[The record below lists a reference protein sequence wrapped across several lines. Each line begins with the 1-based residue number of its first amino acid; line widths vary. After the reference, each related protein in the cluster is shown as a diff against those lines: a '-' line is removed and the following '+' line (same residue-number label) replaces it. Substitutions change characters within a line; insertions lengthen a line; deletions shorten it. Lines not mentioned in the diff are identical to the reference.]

1 MNYIYNILINI
12 LKKIDNKKSFV
23 YIFFFLFYFIFYYL
37 ITIIESL
44 KESQNNFLY
53 YLFRILFFNKIAFY
67 TIITFDI
74 LYLIFLVYI
83 LYISFTQIDDTTPN
97 IVKLKLIVPVIFI
110 TAIIVFFNILTFAIF
125 LFIISNNIVVKI
137 IYEILAN
144 IFYIM
149 FLTLFIFNIN
159 EPINVE
165 LFIAVEILLLF
176 TIQNIILSSSNIYRT
191 HANLEKDDFSLL
203 TVNCTNRIIKENF
216 NSVGNKQLNEISKNY
231 GLTYLK
237 TMGNIPISFFNKN
250 INDYQDLVLADFYYP
265 GSYYSYLS
273 TTPLNGIPNME
284 ALKICINDYKSRI
297 IHIDIFSD
305 NPNEYDPNSNPVVRC
320 KNMRPGSEALIFDDV
335 LNLINKYAWL
345 NDDPNNLSYPFFLYM
360 NFNFNPANQSIFIKI
375 YKSILKIFSK
385 YLMNKK
391 YAFCERN
398 SKYPISMA
406 KMKECIGKI
415 IFISNIY
422 PTKTVL
428 DELINTST
436 NDLSNS
442 FKINLYKENYVK
454 YEKVGM
460 SQDNDKTKLL
470 NNAKSNFSFYYTE
483 PNEKYKNDNQMK
495 AGLYNPSFQDIAQYG
510 IQGTLMYMFVTD
522 DNFKNWLLF
531 FKNKNNLHPVL
542 KDEILRYVIN
552 EVPVVNNIKPIEGLQ
567 KPQKYCIIPG
577 LLDTEKSNITEGTQN
592 NSCK

>member
-1 MNYIYNILINI
+1 MNNIYNILLNT
-12 LKKIDNKKSFV
+12 LKKIDNVKSFV
-23 YIFFFLFYFIFYYL
+23 YILFFLFYFIFYYI

-44 KESQNNFLY
+44 KETQNNFLY

-74 LYLIFLVYI
+74 LYLVYLVYI
-83 LYISFTQIDDTTPN
+83 LYYSFTKINNETSN
-97 IVKLKLIVPVIFI
+97 IIKLKLILPAIFI
-110 TAIIVFFNILTFAIF
+110 TALIVFLNVLTFTIF
-125 LFIISNNIVVKI
+125 LFVISNNIVIKI

-144 IFYIM
+144 IFYVM
-149 FLTLFIFNIN
+149 FLLLFIFNIN
-159 EPINVE
+159 EPINIE

-176 TIQNIILSSSNIYRT
+176 TIQNIILCSSNIYRT
-191 HANLEKDDFSLL
+191 HANLQKDDFSLL
-203 TVNCTNRIIKENF
+203 TVNCTSKISTENF
-216 NSVGNKQLNEISKNY
+216 SSVNNIQLNDISKKY
-231 GLTYLK
+231 GSTYLK
-237 TMGNIPISFFNKN
+237 TMGNIPIAFFNKN

-273 TTPLNGIPNME
+273 TTPLNGIPNLE

-320 KNMRPGSEALIFDDV
+320 KNMKLGSEALNFDDV

-345 NDDPNNLSYPFFLYM
+345 NDDPNNLSYPFFIYM
-360 NFNFNPANQSIFIKI
+360 NCNFNPTNQSIFIKM

-391 YAFCERN
+391 YGFCERN

-406 KMKECIGKI
+406 PMKECIGKI
-415 IFISNIY
+415 VLICNIY

-442 FKINLYKENYVK
+442 FKINVYKENYVK
-454 YEKVGM
+454 YEKVGI

-470 NNAKSNFSFYYTE
+470 NNSKTNFSFYYTE

-510 IQGTLMYMFVTD
+510 IQGTLMYMFITD

-531 FKNKNNLHPVL
+531 FKSKNNLNPVL

-552 EVPVVNNIKPIEGLQ
+552 EIPTINKLKPIEGLQ
-567 KPQKYCIIPG
+567 KPQKYCIVPG